1 MNVGS
6 RLDRLDQKARNLV
19 NMAASGDE
27 LEDEEYEALAYQQV
41 RISLILVFLEF

>member
-6 RLDRLDQKARNLV
+6 RLDPKARNSV
-19 NMAASGDE
+19 NMAASMASGDE

-41 RISLILVFLEF
+41 WISLILLLLEF